1 MQRFG
6 NFRPI
11 AFDCSDKTLMTCI
24 LNAGVAPFFTCGS
37 PIWLADNDN
46 NENQN
51 RGDRSKK
58 GG

>member
-1 MQRFG
+1 
-6 NFRPI
+6 
-11 AFDCSDKTLMTCI
+11 MTCI